1 MKKIS
6 VLAVLFLGIAPL
18 YAATPYFQY
27 GYGQNSSTVT
37 MPNGGTEVTAF
48 TGNSDFTS
56 QPTSIVRT
64 DPITGQK
71 STETLTYDS
80 SGRPISYTDGA
91 GNQTTI
97 QYQYQDSDLPEAITI
112 AANTPLALVKTY
124 AWSGGTNFR
133 LPGGVYYGTAS
144 DAPHWIFNY
153 SSDQL
158 HVTQASFTYP
168 NQSGQNIGFTWNY
181 TYNSNNLLATAS
193 APAFTDKGVMTYTYN
208 DSGQLATITNPLKQ
222 VVKIGSYNA
231 NGRPTSITDVNGN
244 AHTFTYN
251 QDDQLLTASL
261 AGTKRTFT
269 YDKNGKLASY
279 TDADGVVTDFAINYW
294 GHLTQVTDG
303 LGNTDSFTLN
313 SQGKPTQETI
323 VDKAT
328 GDTVFKQSATYDGFN
343 RLKTLVDA
351 AGDTTTFT
359 YDAAGNIASI
369 TDAKGNKNSLSY
381 NAQNNLAG
389 NENALSNSI
398 KYTYD
403 PMGNVL
409 SVTDFNGNQTTY
421 TYTPLNQLATI
432 TSPISGKMTYSYDP
446 TTGLLTSATDAD
458 KHSWAYTYD
467 AVGRLATITSGS
479 EVLTFGYDHGT
490 NGIGHLT
497 GISSTSKADLAF
509 TYNPFGSVT
518 QIQATEAGASHD
530 VTYAYTDAQR
540 IKSITY
546 PDGKVVNYAYDK
558 TGHVS
563 GMTLGTAAIASDITY
578 MPFGPLK
585 ALTFGNG
592 AVLTRTYNQNYQLTH
607 QTIGNIDDD
616 RYAYD
621 KDGNITTLT
630 NSKNPSLSK
639 TYTYDAVNRVTAVK
653 SSLDDI
659 SYTYDANDNRLT
671 QVNGGKTTT
680 YTYTP
685 TKSDHLTDVST
696 GSKKQAVVTDADG
709 NITQFGSDKFTYN
722 AFDQLA
728 SATTSQGSATYT
740 YNGLGQRVVK
750 TVGGKNTIFVYGQ
763 FGKLLEIIS
772 PTATTDFVYLYGQPV
787 AMVQGDTVYYY
798 ISNAQGTPQYLMDK
812 SANLPWE
819 ANIRPFDVFPNGNT
833 NTVKQPLRFPG
844 QVADTTTGYIYNNAR
859 DYAPI
864 LGRYLQPDPL
874 GLAGS
879 YNNLYSYAFQNP
891 VNFSDPSGLMPPNN
905 LPNIER
911 AAPNALNQLGNDAE
925 DAGDLALILAPEADA
940 ALLGVDAAEAGL
952 EEVARVEDVTQ
963 AGKDGPVCADNMF
976 SSKASKQISPPG
988 WPRTIEHHRYNPRTN
1003 QLERSMVHYDKF
1015 GRQIGR
1021 TDYTHHG
1028 YPDNHSVPHHHT
1040 TDYGPGY
1047 PFGKNSGPMPG
1058 SYFGD

>member
-1 MKKIS
+1 MKKKIALMGLLAAMSAYATTPHFTFSYGADTASTTQPGGGVSSLTFGSYAYGIKQPTTIVNTDS
-6 VLAVLFLGIAPL
+6 VSGTKSTTTITYNAFGQPTKVVDPNGNTITHTYDYSANLLPVTETVAANDAPL
-18 YAATPYFQY
+18 SLQKDYTWKGGDLQRLPTAIVFNNAPYEAFQY
-27 GYGQNSSTVT
+27 QSSNPNDLTQYSIGYVDTNS
-37 MPNGGTEVTAF
+37 GKA
-48 TGNSDFTS
+48 
-56 QPTSIVRT
+56 
-64 DPITGQK
+64 
-71 STETLTYDS
+71 
-80 SGRPISYTDGA
+80 
-91 GNQTTI
+91 
-97 QYQYQDSDLPEAITI
+97 
-112 AANTPLALVKTY
+112 
-124 AWSGGTNFR
+124 
-133 LPGGVYYGTAS
+133 YYR
-144 DAPHWIFNY
+144 WF
-153 SSDQL
+153 
-158 HVTQASFTYP
+158 
-168 NQSGQNIGFTWNY
+168 WNY

-193 APAFTDKGVMTYTYN
+193 APVFTDKGVMAYTYN

-261 AGTKRTFT
+261 VGAKRTFT

-351 AGDTTTFT
+351 TGDTTTFT
-359 YDAAGNIASI
+359 YDAAGNIATI

-403 PMGNVL
+403 PMGNVE
-409 SVTDFNGNQTTY
+409 SVTDFDGNKTTY

-432 TSPISGKMTYSYDP
+432 TSPTSGKTSYSYDP
-446 TTGLLTSATDAD
+446 TTGLLTTATDAD
-458 KHSWAYTYD
+458 SHKWTYTYD

-497 GISSTSKADLAF
+497 SVTSTSKANLTFA
-509 TYNPFGSVT
+509 YNPFGSVT
-518 QIQATEAGASHD
+518 QIQATDAGASHD

-585 ALTFGNG
+585 SLTFGNG
-592 AVLTRTYNQNYQLTH
+592 AVLARTYNQNYQLTH
-607 QTIGNIDDD
+607 QTVGNVDDD
-616 RYAYD
+616 SYAYD
-621 KDGNITTLT
+621 KDGNITTFT
-630 NSKNPSLSK
+630 NAKTPQLSK
-639 TYTYDAVNRVTAVK
+639 TYTYDAINRVIGVK

-659 SYTYDANDNRLT
+659 TYTYDANDNRLT
-671 QVNGGKTTT
+671 QINGGKTTT

-685 TKSDHLTDVST
+685 TKSDHLTAVTT
-696 GSKKQAVVTDADG
+696 GSDKQTVVPDADG
-709 NITQFGSDKFTYN
+709 NITQFGNDKFTYN

-728 SATTSQGSATYT
+728 TANTAHGSATYT
-740 YNGLGQRVVK
+740 YNGLGQQVIK
-750 TVGGKNTIFVYGQ
+750 TVGGKDTIFVYGQ
-763 FGKLLEIIS
+763 FGKLLETIS

-798 ISNAQGTPQYLMDK
+798 ISNAQGTPQYLTDK
-812 SANLPWE
+812 SANLPWQ
-819 ANIRPFDVFPNGNT
+819 ANIRPFDVFPNVNT
-833 NTVKQPLRFPG
+833 NSVKQPLRFPG
-844 QVADTTTGYIYNNAR
+844 QVADTTTGYIYKNAR
-859 DYAPI
+859 DYVPT

-891 VNFSDPSGLMPPNN
+891 VNFSDPSGLSIEDDVNSLQEN
-905 LPNIER
+905 LLQGLGPEEG
-911 AAPNALNQLGNDAE
+911 ALADLGSDFVHEAE
-925 DAGDLALILAPEADA
+925 AFPGQVAD
-940 ALLGVDAAEAGL
+940 AEAGL
-952 EEVARVEDVTQ
+952 EQVAQVEHTTQ
-963 AGKDGPVCADNMF
+963 AGKDALLHLTQSNSRNTFQDFHCIF
-976 SSKASKQISPPG
+976 IS
-988 WPRTIEHHRYNPRTN
+988 WLVTI
-1003 QLERSMVHYDKF
+1003 
-1015 GRQIGR
+1015 
-1021 TDYTHHG
+1021 HHG
-1028 YPDNHSVPHHHT
+1028 THKIFPVFSPH
-1040 TDYGPGY
+1040 GIM
-1047 PFGKNSGPMPG
+1047 F
-1058 SYFGD
+1058 

>member
-1 MKKIS
+1 MKKKIALMGL
-6 VLAVLFLGIAPL
+6 LAAVSAYATTPQFLYSYGANDTTITFPQGGQRVVTFS
-18 YAATPYFQY
+18 TP
-27 GYGQNSSTVT
+27 SSSYPTK
-37 MPNGGTEVTAF
+37 
-48 TGNSDFTS
+48 
-56 QPTSIVRT
+56 QPTSIVDT
-64 DPITGQK
+64 ESGSSPT
-71 STETLTYDS
+71 STTKIVYDTFSNPQQVTQPNGRVDAYSYDVTSGLLDDVTYAQGS
-80 SGRPISYTDGA
+80 
-91 GNQTTI
+91 
-97 QYQYQDSDLPEAITI
+97 
-112 AANTPLALVKTY
+112 PLALNFSYGWGGQSGYMPTDEIINATGPSYNFTY
-124 AWSGGTNFR
+124 NTNTN
-133 LPGGVYYGTAS
+133 LL
-144 DAPHWIFNY
+144 
-153 SSDQL
+153 SSFSLGWLDPSEKYDQL
-158 HVTQASFTYP
+158 
-168 NQSGQNIGFTWNY
+168 IWNY

-193 APAFTDKGVMTYTYN
+193 APVFTDKGVMTYTYN

-261 AGTKRTFT
+261 VGAKRTFT

-303 LGNTDSFTLN
+303 LGNTDSFALN

-351 AGDTTTFT
+351 AGDTTTFA

-369 TDAKGNKNSLSY
+369 TDANGKANTLSY

-403 PMGNVL
+403 PMGNVV
-409 SVTDFNGNQTTY
+409 SVTDFDGNKTTY

-432 TSPISGKMTYSYDP
+432 TSPISGKTIYSYDP
-446 TTGLLTSATDAD
+446 TTGLLTSTTDAD
-458 KHSWAYTYD
+458 KHSWTYTYD

-497 GISSTSKADLAF
+497 SVTSTSKANLTVA
-509 TYNPFGSVT
+509 YNPFGSVT
-518 QIQATEAGASHD
+518 QIQATDAGASHD
-530 VTYAYTDAQR
+530 VTYAYTNAQR

-546 PDGKVVNYAYDK
+546 PDKAVVNYAYDK

-563 GMTLGTAAIASDITY
+563 GITLGTAAIASDITY

-585 ALTFGNG
+585 SLTFGNG

-607 QTIGNIDDD
+607 QTVGKVDDD
-616 RYAYD
+616 SYAYD
-621 KDGNITTLT
+621 KDGNITTFT
-630 NSKNPSLSK
+630 NAKTPQLSK
-639 TYTYDAVNRVTAVK
+639 TYTYDAINRVIGVK

-659 SYTYDANDNRLT
+659 TYTYDANDNRLT
-671 QVNGGKTTT
+671 QINAGKTTT

-685 TKSDHLTDVST
+685 TKSDHLTGVAT
-696 GSKKQAVVTDADG
+696 GSDKQTVVPDADG
-709 NITQFGSDKFTYN
+709 NITQFGNDKFTYN

-728 SATTSQGSATYT
+728 TANTAHGSATYT
-740 YNGLGQRVVK
+740 YNGLGQRVIK
-750 TVGGKNTIFVYGQ
+750 TAGGKNTIFVYGQ

-772 PTATTDFVYLYGQPV
+772 PAATTDFVYLYGQPV
-787 AMVQGDTVYYY
+787 AMVQGGTVYYY
-798 ISNAQGTPQYLMDK
+798 ISNAQGTPQYLTDK
-812 SANLPWE
+812 SANLPWV
-819 ANIRPFDVFPNGNT
+819 ANIRPFDVFPNVGT
-833 NTVKQPLRFPG
+833 NIIKQPLRFPG

-874 GLAGS
+874 GLVGS

-891 VNFSDPSGLMPPNN
+891 VNFSDPSGLSIEDDANSLQEN
-905 LPNIER
+905 L
-911 AAPNALNQLGNDAE
+911 LQGLGPEE
-925 DAGDLALILAPEADA
+925 DALADLGSDFVHEAEAFPGQVAD
-940 ALLGVDAAEAGL
+940 AEAGL
-952 EEVARVEDVTQ
+952 EQVTQVEHTTQ
-963 AGKDGPVCADNMF
+963 AGKDGPVCAPTQKVT
-976 SSKASKQISPPG
+976 SA
-988 WPRTIEHHRYNPRTN
+988 N
-1003 QLERSMVHYDKF
+1003 QLD
-1015 GRQIGR
+1015 RQVQRGQAPRGVTRVDQGDNDIQKPHIHFDDGAALNNIVPPNNR
-1021 TDYTHHG
+1021 TVFARRA
-1028 YPDNHSVPHHHT
+1028 P
-1040 TDYGPGY
+1040 
-1047 PFGKNSGPMPG
+1047 
-1058 SYFGD
+1058 